1 MAWTDPHVVPPEAA
15 GKRLIDYLK
24 AHLLVVPV
32 NEIGDAVTGTTSCPP
47 DINIEGRAETRTDT
61 RLAAGDRILVA
72 ASLEARLAAENR
84 LTPAVEIALDVVH
97 EDADLLV
104 LNKPA
109 GTHVH
114 PVGKYRDATLLN
126 GLVWRAGARPGNPW
140 GAWRPHP
147 AHRLDRPVSGLLLIA
162 RNATVSAALNEL
174 QQQDGLTRRYL
185 AWVDG
190 VVNGDRGTIDQP
202 LGKDPAF
209 EYRRAVVP
217 VANGGQTAVTHW
229 TVQER
234 RDDRTLVTLD
244 LDTGRTHQIRVHL
257 ASIGHPVCGDL
268 LYARTPVAGQ
278 RGAFSATRIAL
289 HSWEVAF
296 DHAGRRIE
304 LTAPPPGDFDTI
316 STPP

>member
-1 MAWTDPHVVPPEAA
+1 MAWTDPHPVPPEAA
-15 GKRLIDYLK
+15 GERLVDYLK
-24 AHLLVVPV
+24 AHLIVVPV

-47 DINIEGRAETRTDT
+47 DITIEGRAETRTDS
-61 RLAAGDRILVA
+61 RLAAGDRLIVG
-72 ASLEARLAAENR
+72 ASLETRLTAENR
-84 LTPAVEIALDVVH
+84 LTPAVEIPLDVVH
-97 EDADLLV
+97 EDTNLIV

-147 AHRLDRPVSGLLLIA
+147 AHRLDRPVSGLVLIA
-162 RNATVSAALNEL
+162 KSNAVSGALNDL
-174 QQQDGLTRRYL
+174 QQRDLLKRRYV

-190 VVNGDRGTIDQP
+190 RAREDRGTIAQP

-209 EYRRAVVP
+209 EYRRAVLP
-217 VANGGQTAVTHW
+217 VANGGQLAVTHW
-229 TVQER
+229 TVRER
-234 RDDRTLVTLD
+234 RDDRTLVELD

-268 LYARTPVAGQ
+268 LYARTPVPGQ
-278 RGAFSATRIAL
+278 KGAFSATRIAL
-289 HSWEVAF
+289 HSWQVAF
-296 DHAGRRIE
+296 EYGGRLFA
-304 LTAPPPGDFDTI
+304 LTAEPPLGFDSI
-316 STPP
+316 RP